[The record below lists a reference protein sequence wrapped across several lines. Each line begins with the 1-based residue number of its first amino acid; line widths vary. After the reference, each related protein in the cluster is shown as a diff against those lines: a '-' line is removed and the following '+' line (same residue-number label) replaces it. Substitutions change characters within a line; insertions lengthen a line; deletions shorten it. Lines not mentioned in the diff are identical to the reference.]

1 LSPARRA
8 RPVAPV
14 RGSPFPVPAPSVAM
28 FHKVLIANRGEIAL
42 RIIRACREL
51 GVRSV
56 AVYSDAD
63 ARAPHVREADDAV
76 HIGPAPSAESYLRGD
91 RIIEAAKRV
100 GAEAIHPGYG
110 FLSEREWFARLVRDS
125 GLTFVGPPAEAIAAM
140 GSKTAARQL
149 AIAAGVPVVPGTT
162 SALTDAAEAER
173 IADEFG
179 YPVLLKA
186 AAGGGGKGM
195 RVVKERAELSGAL
208 DAARREA
215 KNAFGDDAVYV
226 EKYIVGPRHVEIQVL
241 GDQYGAM
248 VSLGERECSVQRR
261 HQKMIEEAPSVA
273 VSPDLRR
280 EMGATAVRAA
290 LAAGYVNAGTCEFLL
305 DQDGR
310 YYFLEMNT
318 RLQVEHPVTELVT
331 GIDLVQWQLRVAA
344 GEHLPFTQEQ
354 IVPRGWAIECRIT
367 SEDPAN
373 GFLPS
378 TGRIA
383 YLHVPTGPGVRW
395 DGGVEV
401 GSEVGLHYDPML
413 AKLIVWAPDRAQ
425 AVDRMHRALGELTVH
440 GVKTS
445 RDFHLRVMEDD
456 EFRRG
461 AIEIQWLERR
471 LPSIIGTAPP
481 DAGVRAAAIAAA
493 LLAHRDR
500 TGRVGTSPNGRATNG
515 GSAAAPS
522 SPVAESRDGWK
533 QAARREA
540 VGDR

>member
-1 LSPARRA
+1 
-8 RPVAPV
+8 
-14 RGSPFPVPAPSVAM
+14 M
-28 FHKVLIANRGEIAL
+28 FSKVLVANRGEIAL
-42 RIIRACREL
+42 RVIRACREL

-56 AVYSDAD
+56 AVFSEAD
-63 ARAPHVREADDAV
+63 AHAPHVREADEAV
-76 HIGPAPSAESYLRGD
+76 LIGPAPSSESYLKGD
-91 RIIEAAKRV
+91 RIVAAAKRT

-110 FLSEREWFARLVRDS
+110 FLSERESFARLVRDE
-125 GLTFVGPPAEAIAAM
+125 GLVFIGPPAEAIAAM

-149 AIAAGVPVVPGTT
+149 AIAADVPVVPGTT
-162 SALTDAAEAER
+162 SAVRDASEAEH

-195 RVVKERAELSGAL
+195 RVVRERGELSAAL

-241 GDQYGAM
+241 GDRHGTM
-248 VSLGERECSVQRR
+248 LSLGERECSVQRR

-273 VSPDLRR
+273 VSPALRR
-280 EMGATAVRAA
+280 EMGETAVRAA
-290 LAAGYVNAGTCEFLL
+290 RAAGYVNAGTCEFLL
-305 DQDGR
+305 DRDGR
-310 YYFLEMNT
+310 FYFLEMNT

-344 GEHLPFTQEQ
+344 GERLPFTQAE

-367 SEDPAN
+367 SEDSAN

-378 TGRIA
+378 TGRIE
-383 YLHVPTGPGVRW
+383 YLHIPSGAGVRW
-395 DGGVEV
+395 DGGIET
-401 GSEVGLHYDPML
+401 GSDVGLHYDPML
-413 AKLIVWAPDRAQ
+413 AKLIVWAADRPQ
-425 AVDRMHRALGELTVH
+425 AVARMHRALLELTVH
-440 GVKTS
+440 GIETS
-445 RDFHLRVMEDD
+445 RDFHLRVMEDA
-456 EFRRG
+456 EFQRG

-471 LPSIIGTAPP
+471 LAELTGPMPS
-481 DAGVRAAAIAAA
+481 DDRVQAAAIAAA

-500 TGRVGTSPNGRATNG
+500 TGRTMPTAARGAAPNAAI
-515 GSAAAPS
+515 AAAPD
-522 SPVAESRDGWK
+522 PWK

-540 VGDR
+540 VADRW